1 MGKNKKPHGHY
12 CRVCGEYKANEKF
25 SGKGHAAHICKA
37 CSALPANERSKLLLL
52 GKIEG
57 MAVRYLS
64 EVEIKW
70 LRGKLKDER
79 PDVRHAAKAVHDL
92 RFPHYE
98 RNIAKK
104 GLTLRSLEFFIKSDV
119 WDEYGSLTSAHMRF
133 FADES
138 GTIRRIDYAAPPQVR
153 DQIVSIGQKDACRFL
168 KRVVHELNAPF
179 WSEDLIDAGENVIP
193 FPGTEEE
200 IDPDM
205 VGYDIYR
212 QDRPAPDAE
221 PLWSLRL
228 VLNRGEERM
237 LAFYH
242 RMYDEPQEL
251 FWSLMDFFEP
261 DVDDW
266 PDDEPVT

>member
-1 MGKNKKPHGHY
+1 MGKGKKPHGHY

-37 CSALPANERSKLLLL
+37 CSALPADERSELLML

-57 MAVRYLS
+57 MVGRHLS
-64 EVEIKW
+64 EAEVKW

-119 WDEYGSLTSAHMRF
+119 WDEYGSMTSAHMRF

-138 GTIRRIDYAAPPQVR
+138 GKEKRRSGCPARAGRSEVKSATTRQGHNLIHFAA
-153 DQIVSIGQKDACRFL
+153 QKNHLGIYPGEKAMEHFGPRLTEYKTSKGAVQFPYKSFGAEQMALITEIALWCG
-168 KRVVHELNAPF
+168 KENAK
-179 WSEDLIDAGENVIP
+179 I
-193 FPGTEEE
+193 
-200 IDPDM
+200 
-205 VGYDIYR
+205 
-212 QDRPAPDAE
+212 
-221 PLWSLRL
+221 
-228 VLNRGEERM
+228 
-237 LAFYH
+237 
-242 RMYDEPQEL
+242 
-251 FWSLMDFFEP
+251 
-261 DVDDW
+261 
-266 PDDEPVT
+266 